1 VDRDL
6 EDKVALDSVF
16 ERVSETFGQTV
27 VVDGGASL
35 LA

>member
-6 EDKVALDSVF
+6 EDRVALDSVF
-16 ERVSETFGQTV
+16 ERVSEITGQTV